1 MDFFNT
7 RSHNSAH
14 IKYVRFESVVYGAYS
29 VGFHRSDAL
38 RQYNCHLT
46 CQMTTDVTQKI
57 YRRALDLSST
67 VASRSCFF
75 LGPRLTGKSTLIRE
89 TIPEAV
95 VFDLLDNEV
104 YFSLLEKSFSLEN
117 MVSASTEIVV
127 IDEIQKA
134 PQLLDE
140 VHRLIEL
147 KGIRFLLTGSSAR
160 KLRRGGV
167 NLLGGRAG
175 TMHFHPLLVRELG
188 DDFNLNR
195 ALRYGTL
202 PAVYC
207 SDEPSHVLRDY
218 IGNYLQQEIAA
229 EGVVRHLP
237 AFVRFLDLAS
247 HCNATIVNY
256 ENLASDAQVSRNT
269 VYNYFDILTDT
280 LIAFELPAWR
290 RSYKRKPIVSSK
302 YYLFDI
308 GVVNAIQSRSAFRF
322 AQSEGFSFETWMLN
336 ELRSWINYNQRD
348 DALHYWRSNSG
359 YEVDFLLHDHTAIE
373 LKAKPIVGG
382 RDLRSLKALK
392 EEEIFKNFVCVY
404 MGSLPKYVDGIEILP
419 YTTFL
424 DYLWEGKYG

>member
-1 MDFFNT
+1 
-7 RSHNSAH
+7 
-14 IKYVRFESVVYGAYS
+14 
-29 VGFHRSDAL
+29 
-38 RQYNCHLT
+38 
-46 CQMTTDVTQKI
+46 MTTIVTQKI
-57 YRRALDLSST
+57 YPRALDLSSILN
-67 VASRSCFF
+67 SRSCFF

-89 TIPEAV
+89 TIPEAL
-95 VFDLLDNEV
+95 VFDLLNNDV

-117 MVSASTEIVV
+117 VVSANTDIVV

-140 VHRLIEL
+140 VHRLIEM

-175 TMHFHPLLVRELG
+175 TVHFHPFIARELG
-188 DDFNLNR
+188 DDFKLKR
-195 ALRYGTL
+195 ALRYGTV

-207 SDEPSHVLRDY
+207 SDEPSRVLRDY
-218 IGNYLQQEIAA
+218 IGNYLRQEIAA
-229 EGVVRHLP
+229 EGVVRDLP

-269 VYNYFDILTDT
+269 VYNYFDILKDT
-280 LIAFELPAWR
+280 LIAFELQAWR
-290 RSYKRKPIVSSK
+290 HSPKRKPIVSSK

-308 GVVNAIQSRSAFRF
+308 GVVNAIQSRSSFRF
-322 AQSEGFSFETWMLN
+322 AQSEGFSFETWMLH
-336 ELRSWINYNQRD
+336 ELRCWIDYNERD

-359 YEVDFLLHDHTAIE
+359 YEVDFLIHDHTAIE
-373 LKAKPIVGG
+373 VKAKPNVGM

-392 EEEIFKNFVCVY
+392 EEEIFQNFVCVY
-404 MGSLPKYVDGIEILP
+404 MGSLPKHVDGIEILP
-419 YTTFL
+419 YMTFL
-424 DYLWEGKYG
+424 DYLWEGRYG